1 MIKSDRIICALD
13 LPNLNNIFN
22 LVERIEYDI
31 IFKFGMEF
39 FYNFGVKGILDIKK
53 IKPDMKI
60 FLDLKFHDIPNTV
73 AKAVKPLLNY
83 IRPDILTL
91 HISGGRMMMEEAVK
105 TVKKTAVELKIKKPI
120 LMGVTIL
127 TSLDQEDL
135 FELGLKNSLE
145 EYVLNYA
152 KLAKKAGLD
161 GVVCSAL
168 ETKKIK
174 AFFGKDFKVITPGI
188 RVLNSA
194 NEDQSRVVTPK
205 DAFNNGSDYI
215 VIGRNLIYAENP
227 NRVIRDII
235 S

>member
-105 TVKKTAVELKIKKPI
+105 TVNKTTVELKIKKPI

-152 KLAKKAGLD
+152 RLAKKAGLD
-161 GVVCSAL
+161 GVICSAL

-174 AFFGKDFKVITPGI
+174 ACLGKDFKVITPGI